1 MLDKPVKART
11 EQVRARDGRGR
22 FPRAERP
29 SFEAIIESF
38 GESWL
43 AWRTLAIAIQGR
55 GAHNVERPHQNVEPL
70 ASLDSRK
77 GGTTASENE
86 RGTPTHWASNKFF
99 DLEFYKK
106 CTGRETVPEGPV
118 KEVWAQVGRGGG
130 KTRAAAAALVA
141 SAVKEYPSLA
151 PGERGKA
158 FLLAQNR
165 GTARQAFSY
174 VRGILN
180 GDKLLKRMIISE
192 TKGSISL
199 SNGIDIETITAN
211 YRHVRGFSIVSAV
224 ADEVAFWWLD
234 SDSANSDVEVLSAMR
249 PGLARVP
256 GSVLWVI
263 SSPHVTRGALY
274 EANKRY
280 FGNNESDHVLFWK
293 ASTKEMNPTF
303 DAAEIERAFSEDS
316 SSARVEYDSEFR
328 KESETFISAEALDA
342 VIETDRQMLR
352 PSKNTAYLAFIDTAG
367 GAGGNSSA
375 MSIGHVEQ
383 HDDDENPTTFVIDVI
398 VERRPPF
405 APSETLKD
413 FAKILKEYKVFKV
426 VGDRY
431 AGAFPAEA
439 LSKSGITF
447 EATEYSKSALYKNM
461 LPLITSGRVELLDK
475 PRLRNQV
482 INLERRSRGG
492 RETIDH
498 ARGAHDDVAN
508 AVAGVLVYLAN
519 KGVKTHGTRERSGHR
534 MSIVWPSGNTYYCRG
549 KDINGRC
556 IPGRHKRPAK
566 PQKDTYRISDAL
578 WDELERS

>member
-1 MLDKPVKART
+1 MR
-11 EQVRARDGRGR
+11 ERDDLGRW
-22 FPRAERP
+22 PKVQRP
-29 SFEAIIESF
+29 SFEQLIAGF
-38 GESWL
+38 GPSWS
-43 AWRTLAIAIQGR
+43 AWRTLAIAIQGHKRDDKLSNLAARPPFVESRR
-55 GAHNVERPHQNVEPL
+55 GVTRLETERC
-70 ASLDSRK
+70 
-77 GGTTASENE
+77 SEK
-86 RGTPTHWASNKFF
+86 HWTSNKF
-99 DLEFYKK
+99 LFYKK
-106 CTGRETVPEGPV
+106 CTGRETLPKGPV

-141 SAVKEYPSLA
+141 SAIKEYPSLA

-165 GTARQAFSY
+165 GTARQAFGY
-174 VRGILN
+174 VRGILR
-180 GDKLLKRMIISE
+180 GDKNLKRMIINE
-192 TKGSISL
+192 TKSTISL
-199 SNGIDIETITAN
+199 SNGVDIETITAN

-274 EANKRY
+274 ESNKKY
-280 FGNNESDHVLFWK
+280 FGNDESDHVLFWK

-303 DAAEIERAFSEDS
+303 DEAEIERAFSEDS

-328 KESETFISAEALDA
+328 KEAETFISAEALDA
-342 VIETDRQMLR
+342 VVATDRQLLP
-352 PSKNTAYLAFIDTAG
+352 PSKNTSYLAFIDTAG
-367 GAGGNSSA
+367 GAGGDSSTLA
-375 MSIGHVEQ
+375 IGHVEQ
-383 HDDDENPTTFVIDVI
+383 HDDDETPPTFVIDAI

-447 EATEYSKSALYKNM
+447 EATEYSKSSLYKNV

-475 PRLRNQV
+475 PRLRNQA
-482 INLERRSRGG
+482 INLERRSKGG

-498 ARGAHDDVAN
+498 TRGAHDDVIN

-519 KGVKTHGTRERSGHR
+519 KGVKTHGTRSRSGHFI
-534 MSIVWPSGNTYYCRG
+534 SVLWPSGNSYYCTG
-549 KDINGRC
+549 KDQHGRC
-556 IPGRHKRPAK
+556 IPGQYKRPPK
-566 PQKDTYRISDAL
+566 PEKDTYHLSNAL
-578 WDELERS
+578 WAELEQL